1 MPREQIV
8 VLPGGDTAIMMRAAA
23 QAVSGVN
30 AAMVYGTD
38 GAIAALDLVV
48 MADPKGAQI
57 VYEPAPVVRSAV
69 LDRHPGI
76 GPALSRV
83 FSTLS
88 LETLQRLNAKIAVEG
103 QTPREVARTY
113 LEQEGLLR

>member
-1 MPREQIV
+1 
-8 VLPGGDTAIMMRAAA
+8 
-23 QAVSGVN
+23 
-30 AAMVYGTD
+30 MVRS
-38 GAIAALDLVV
+38 AALDRY
-48 MADPKGAQI
+48 P
-57 VYEPAPVVRSAV
+57 S
-69 LDRHPGI
+69 I